1 MKTLLAAAL
10 AIAPVALAQTD
21 TAEKTDTASRV
32 TLPLAEYER
41 LRAPER
47 PKSITVV
54 DTLRLSGTFKD
65 HSLTVTFIGKSVG
78 NRIATP
84 VLGTASG
91 LSVWGCTGNAIISRG
106 DNAFQLTP
114 LADSFNATC

>member
-1 MKTLLAAAL
+1 MKTLLAAAF
-10 AIAPVALAQTD
+10 AVAVAPLLLAQTD

-47 PKSITVV
+47 PESITVV

-65 HSLTVTFIGKSVG
+65 HSLAVTFIGKSVG
-78 NRIATP
+78 HRVATP

-91 LSVWGCTGNAIISRG
+91 LSVWGCSGNA
-106 DNAFQLTP
+106 
-114 LADSFNATC
+114 